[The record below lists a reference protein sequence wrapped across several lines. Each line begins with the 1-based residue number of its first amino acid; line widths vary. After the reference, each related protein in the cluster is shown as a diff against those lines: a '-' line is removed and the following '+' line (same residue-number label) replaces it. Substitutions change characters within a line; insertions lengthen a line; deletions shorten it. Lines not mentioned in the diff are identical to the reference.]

1 MREVAILGV
10 AMTKF
15 GNSERTNMEMFA
27 EAGLEAINNSNIE
40 AKELEALFFG
50 NCLGTF
56 EEGQMH
62 MAAFA
67 HSALGMRM
75 SAPST
80 RFEGACATATVAVRH
95 AALLVGAGVYD
106 MVIAGGAER
115 TTAMGTPL
123 ATRTFAMGCQAQ
135 YETPLGIT
143 FPGVFGMAAHM
154 YSKKYG
160 IPIKELKRNMAEV
173 SVKNHFHGAKNPKAH
188 FKKEISVEKVLSG
201 AFIADPLQ
209 LLDCCP
215 FSDGAAAVVVASA
228 DKAKQLVDK
237 PIYIAGTGQAAAGP
251 LYHQQDLTRVIARE
265 VSMKGAYKQAGIGP
279 QDIDVCELHDCF
291 TIAEIMAIESM
302 GFYEFGK
309 GYDAAAKGET
319 RLGGK
324 IVVNPSGGLK
334 SKGHPIGATGAA
346 QVTEIVEQLR
356 GESGSRQVE
365 GAKIG
370 LVDTLGGDFG
380 TVCNI
385 ILRS

>member
-15 GNSERTNMEMFA
+15 GNSEKTNMEMFA

-67 HSALGMRM
+67 HSGLGMRM

-123 ATRTFAMGCQAQ
+123 ATRTFAMGCHAQ

-201 AFIADPLQ
+201 PFIADPLQ